1 MFRPHITGMIKTI
14 CAVAVAWVFV
24 ALAAPVFAASH
35 PFVPGEKLHYD
46 IYWAFVRAGSATL
59 EVMPQAE
66 VDGTPAY
73 HFQAQ
78 ARSTPFVDNFYELR
92 DRMDSFVDLNMDRAL
107 HYEKVQREGGY
118 KRDIVLDFD
127 WNVARLTR
135 YSRGRFKNNLFF
147 WPARVFDPLSM
158 LYKFRTS
165 PMSVGSVFE
174 APVTDGKNKVLGKA
188 TVVRR
193 ETIKTSLGK
202 FDTFL
207 VEPETKHVGGMFKK
221 SPKAKL
227 QVWITADER
236 MIPVKV
242 KSKVAVGHFSLE
254 LTGIERVEPG
264 TGVDLVG
271 KDEIKPLPRD

>member
-1 MFRPHITGMIKTI
+1 MIKTL
-14 CAVAVAWVFV
+14 CAVVVAWVLLV
-24 ALAAPVFAASH
+24 PAISSPAAAH
-35 PFVPGEKLHYD
+35 PFGPGEKLHYN

-59 EVMPQAE
+59 EVMPRAE

-78 ARSTPFVDNFYELR
+78 ARSTSFVDNFYKLR
-92 DRMDSFVDLNMDRAL
+92 DRMDSFADLNMERVL

-127 WNVARLTR
+127 WNMARLTR

-147 WPARVFDPLSM
+147 WPPNVFDPLSM
-158 LYKFRTS
+158 LYKFRTN
-165 PMSVGSVFE
+165 PLSVGYVFE
-174 APVTDGKNKVLGKA
+174 APVTDGKNKVMGRA

-202 FDTFL
+202 FDTYL
-207 VEPETKHVGGMFKK
+207 VEPETRHVGGMFKK

-236 MIPVKV
+236 RIPVKV

-254 LTGIERVEPG
+254 LTRIEKIAPG
-264 TGVDLVG
+264 TGADLVG
-271 KDEIKPLPRD
+271 KDEIKPLPRHK